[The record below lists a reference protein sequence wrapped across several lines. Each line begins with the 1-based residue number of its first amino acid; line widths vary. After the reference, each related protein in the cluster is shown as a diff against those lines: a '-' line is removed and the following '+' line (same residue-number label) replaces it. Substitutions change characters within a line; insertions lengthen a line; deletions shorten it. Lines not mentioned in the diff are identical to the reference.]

1 MPLAGAVTDKVKM
14 TEKRRNMIEELGCIS
29 ASDLAMRFAIFL
41 VAKFLLR

>member
-29 ASDLAMRFAIFL
+29 ASDLAVRFGSAICDF
-41 VAKFLLR
+41 FGR